1 MPDRASLHLPAPAS
15 PRALEMG
22 ARGPLGRSGI
32 TPLAGVA
39 LIAAMGLG
47 LCCLADDLSRATLA
61 PSPWIY
67 WAGVAA
73 ITAPIVFRLT
83 AMEARTGERIA
94 LVCMLGLGLYVV
106 KLMRD
111 PFVFTLSD
119 EFPHAYNVQQ
129 ILRHHRLFTPNPLL
143 PITPDFP
150 GLEGATSAVA
160 MLTGMSSFGAGIILI
175 GAARI
180 TLMLGLFVLFAAISR
195 SSRVA
200 GLGAA
205 AYAGNSN
212 FLLWGAQFAYESL
225 ALPLLVVLLACLAER
240 YRARYTDM
248 RAWSIPA
255 TLVILAIVPTHH
267 LTSYLMALVLV
278 VIAVTAARI
287 ERGPRPRTPWVWPFA
302 ALAVVLAL
310 LWLAFVASGTIAY
323 VSPVV
328 GGAFKSLWQ
337 TIRGEAPPHALF
349 SSSGVAAGQ
358 GNTLG
363 EQVVGVLE
371 IPVLFVAL
379 VLGLRVAWRR
389 YRSQALVWLLGVAAI
404 GYFAATA
411 LRFAPSAWEVANRS
425 AEFLFVGL
433 AFIAGVVPFHR
444 YAPWGRR
451 WAGRT
456 AIALA
461 GAVIVVAGGITGWP
475 ANSRMSQPIRI
486 QGQGGTIESPSMT
499 VGRFAGMLPKAT
511 FVATEADASPIA
523 LFGNRNVLTGYYG
536 DADQILTSSTL
547 RSWELALWHK
557 DHVRYVVVDLRQRG
571 TDNVTGWFFDLKPP
585 AGPRDRYL
593 PAGVASRFDQLP
605 APRIYDSGDIL
616 IYDLQGVR

>member
-1 MPDRASLHLPAPAS
+1 M
-15 PRALEMG
+15 
-22 ARGPLGRSGI
+22 
-32 TPLAGVA
+32 PLAIVS
-39 LIAAMGLG
+39 LVVSVGLA
-47 LCCLADDLSRATLA
+47 LCCLAEALSRATLA

-83 AMEARTGERIA
+83 SMDARTGERIA
-94 LVCMLGLGLYVV
+94 LVCMLGLALYVV

-111 PFVFTLSD
+111 PFFFTLSD

-129 ILRHHRLFTPNPLL
+129 ILRHHRLFTANPLL

-175 GAARI
+175 AGARL
-180 TLMLGLFVLFAAISR
+180 TLMLALFVLFAAISR

-225 ALPLLVVLLACLAER
+225 ALPLLVVVLACLAER

-248 RAWSIPA
+248 RTWSIPA
-255 TLVILAIVPTHH
+255 VLAILAVVPTHH
-267 LTSYLMALVLV
+267 LTSYLLALVLV
-278 VIAVTAARI
+278 ALTVMAARI
-287 ERGPRPRTPWVWPFA
+287 ERGPRPRTPRLWPFA
-302 ALAVVLAL
+302 LLAVVLASV
-310 LWLAFVASGTIAY
+310 WLAVVASGTIAY

-328 GGAFKSLWQ
+328 GGAIKSLWQ
-337 TIRGEAPPHALF
+337 TIAGEAPPHALF
-349 SSSGVAAGQ
+349 SNSGVAAGQ

-363 EQVVGVLE
+363 EQIIGVLE
-371 IPVLFVAL
+371 IPLLFAAL
-379 VLGLRVAWRR
+379 VLGLRVAWRS
-389 YRSQALVWLLGVAAI
+389 YRTQALPWLLGVAGI
-404 GYFAATA
+404 GYFAATG
-411 LRFAPSAWEVANRS
+411 LRFAPSAWEIANRS

-433 AFIAGVVPFHR
+433 AFVAGVVPYHR
-444 YAPWGRR
+444 LQPGGRR
-451 WAGRT
+451 WAGR
-456 AIALA
+456 AGVAVCGALI
-461 GAVIVVAGGITGWP
+461 VIAGGVTGWP
-475 ANSRMSQPIRI
+475 ANSRLSQPIRI
-486 QGQGGTIESPSMT
+486 QAQGGTIESPSMT
-499 VGRFAGMLPKAT
+499 VGRFAGTLPKAT
-511 FVATEADASPIA
+511 FIATEADASPIA
-523 LFGNRNVLTGYYG
+523 LFGNRDVLTAYSG
-536 DADQILTSSTL
+536 DADQILTSPTL
-547 RSWELALWHK
+547 ASWELALWRK

-571 TDNVTGWFFDLKPP
+571 TDNVTGWYFDLKPP
-585 AGPRDRYL
+585 AGPRDVFL
-593 PAGVASRFDQLP
+593 PAGVATRFDELP